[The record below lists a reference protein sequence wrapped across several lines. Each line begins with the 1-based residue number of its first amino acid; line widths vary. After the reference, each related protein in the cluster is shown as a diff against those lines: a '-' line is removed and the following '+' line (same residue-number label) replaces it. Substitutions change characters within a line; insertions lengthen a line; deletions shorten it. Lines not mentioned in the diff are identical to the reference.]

1 VAPGDTIVAVNGV
14 PVDRM
19 KLRDVTALI
28 TSPAPGAG
36 IGNNEVVTLV
46 FRSKRRGGDV
56 YAVNVSKPARGGSTS
71 GVRKGGGDLLWEE
84 EHPNRA
90 ATPAQEMSHILE
102 PSRAVAPPRDLDLHL
117 GKGLARSN
125 GYSEKELYFKK
136 TFQSQSVGSL
146 RATWADDRW
155 GEGDLRSE
163 KSHEGGLRSS
173 FADLPNSLRN
183 SFAELPDWDWL
194 LGSGAK
200 DNRPGGSK
208 GNLPPETDLH
218 PDKVC
223 DSVCLRACLC
233 LSVCDGMWLC
243 ECCTSR
249 RACSMVR
256 VLRSRCRCAD
266 FRSPYNC
273 TREPALSYNML
284 TRTHAHIYMLTHI
297 GSSNVARDI
306 KKGEHAATINLLREI
321 AVLRQRKRRGIA

>member
-1 VAPGDTIVAVNGV
+1 MAPGDTIVAVNGV

-28 TSPAPGAG
+28 TSPASGAG
-36 IGNNEVVTLV
+36 IGNHEVVTLV

-56 YAVNVSKPARGGSTS
+56 YAVNVSKPARGGIT
-71 GVRKGGGDLLWEE
+71 GEVRKGRGDLLWEE

-90 ATPAQEMSHILE
+90 ATPAQEMFHHLE
-102 PSRAVAPPRDLDLHL
+102 PSRAVAPLRDLDLHR
-117 GKGLARSN
+117 GNGLAGSN
-125 GYSEKELYFKK
+125 GYSEKELYFKN
-136 TFQSQSVGSL
+136 TFQSQSVSSL

-155 GEGDLRSE
+155 VEGDLRSG

-183 SFAELPDWDWL
+183 SFAELPDWL

-200 DNRPGGSK
+200 DHRPGGSK
-208 GNLPPETDLH
+208 GNLAPEANLH
-218 PDKVC
+218 PEQVC
-223 DSVCLRACLC
+223 DSVFLRASLC

-273 TREPALSYNML
+273 TREP
-284 TRTHAHIYMLTHI
+284 
-297 GSSNVARDI
+297 
-306 KKGEHAATINLLREI
+306 
-321 AVLRQRKRRGIA
+321 